1 MIEFKKIIEETEIWK
16 CRLRRDKHIVLTS
29 VSYMCNKTVLNL
41 LVHKPAVI

>member
-1 MIEFKKIIEETEIWK
+1 MIEFKKIIEETYIWK
-16 CRLRRDKHIVLTS
+16 CCLQNDKHIVLAS

>member
-16 CRLRRDKHIVLTS
+16 CLQRDKHIVLTS
-29 VSYMCNKTVLNL
+29 VSYRCSKTVLNL